1 VNGVQ
6 KYGKTLRMGVDM
18 HAALR
23 DRLAGAAENIIKE
36 QGLTALRARDLAQQ
50 VNCAVGM
57 IYKLFP
63 DLDAIV
69 VAVNSRTLAEIA
81 AAIEQTRTDA
91 DARAAVRA
99 SDPAPVMRLVQLAL
113 AYFDYAVA
121 NRHRWQALFTHNVP
135 AIPQWHHEEHRQLF
149 ARLEAPVRALIP
161 AIDDETCGLTSR
173 SLFSAVHGVV
183 SLGLDETLTT
193 ISLPALRRQTA
204 VMAAAASRGL
214 A

>member
-1 VNGVQ
+1 
-6 KYGKTLRMGVDM
+6 MGIDL

-23 DRLAGAAENIIKE
+23 DRLVDAAENIISE
-36 QGLTALRARDLAQQ
+36 QGLAGLRARDLAQR
-50 VNCAVGM
+50 VGCAVGM
-57 IYKLFP
+57 IYKLFS

-81 AAIEQTRTDA
+81 TAIEGAGSDA
-91 DARAAVRA
+91 DARAVVRA
-99 SDPAPVMRLVQLAL
+99 GDPPPVQRLVQLAL
-113 AYFDYAVA
+113 AYFDYAAA
-121 NRHRWQALFTHNVP
+121 NRGRWMALFTRHISVVP
-135 AIPQWHHEEHRQLF
+135 EWHHDEHRQLF
-149 ARLEAPVRALIP
+149 ARLEAPVRALVP

-204 VMAAAASRGL
+204 VIAAAASRGL